1 MGEENKK
8 IMKEEVIAKLK
19 DDGDFDKLRLKI
31 VRKLK
36 DNQSAALNCLGSEN
50 MKVRELS
57 DAIHDEVGNKVM
69 GKISDSLWEIIRLEG
84 STRIEIIETV
94 VLIPIIDQEVN
105 PEPQKDN
112 IEQLSIQDEVTVPE
126 EQTQQLQEQVSL
138 GRSTRERRN
147 AIPDDYVVFLQEHE
161 DDNETMEDDPINFH
175 HAMKSS
181 NSQ

>member
-36 DNQSAALNCLGSEN
+36 DNLLYIFSRINNKFTLELRNNIILAVKQSAALNCLGSEN

-84 STRIEIIETV
+84 STRIEIIET
-94 VLIPIIDQEVN
+94 I
-105 PEPQKDN
+105 
-112 IEQLSIQDEVTVPE
+112 
-126 EQTQQLQEQVSL
+126 VSH
-138 GRSTRERRN
+138 RN
-147 AIPDDYVVFLQEHE
+147 
-161 DDNETMEDDPINFH
+161 NN
-175 HAMKSS
+175 
-181 NSQ
+181 